1 MQRAQEVFRREF
13 AFGSASNP
21 PRAAAL
27 QKRTALGMTLTGK
40 PEQIEHAPTTQGHAS
55 LGILSGLIQPFLPL
69 QHGRKTSDRTT
80 GSATAQLS
88 EGTPESLS
96 LADRIEQMRRALN
109 AEEVAEILNVSKVTI
124 FKQAKAGRIPS
135 FRIGTC
141 VRFDPKAVA
150 RWLRMM

>member
-21 PRAAAL
+21 SRAAAL

-40 PEQIEHAPTTQGHAS
+40 PEQIEHARTKQGHAS

-69 QHGRKTSDRTT
+69 QPRGKTSGRTT
-80 GSATAQLS
+80 GSATPQLS
-88 EGTPESLS
+88 DGTPESLS
-96 LADRIEQMRRALN
+96 LADRIERMGRALN
-109 AEEVAEILNVSKVTI
+109 AEELSEILNVSKITI

-141 VRFDPKAVA
+141 VRFDPGAVA
-150 RWLRMM
+150 TWLRKM